1 MRQEELAPAVQVPP
15 VQPSL
20 VGQSTY
26 DRLREMILS
35 GVLPLGSALQEKR
48 LADRLGVSR
57 TPVREAITRLASEG
71 LITRGSGATPVVRRI
86 SIAEIVEILHVRRVL
101 EVEAAGLAA
110 AHGPCDELVAMQ
122 AVFER
127 FRDNSAP
134 TACEHAAA
142 DDQLH
147 DLLAKRAGSRLLQDL
162 IHDLRIKTRIFDTR
176 RVPERLHPGITEHLA
191 IIHAVMMRDPARAQD
206 AMRTHIDNVRESILS
221 HLHQLFR

>member
-1 MRQEELAPAVQVPP
+1 MPQDELAQSAERPFL
-15 VQPSL
+15 QPSL

-35 GVLPLGSALQEKR
+35 GVLPLGTALQEKK

-57 TPVREAITRLASEG
+57 TPVREAITRLSSEG
-71 LITRGSGATPVVRRI
+71 LITRGSGLTPVVRRI
-86 SIAEIVEILHVRRVL
+86 TIAEIVEILHVRRVL

-110 AHGPCDELVAMQ
+110 THGPCDELSEIRT
-122 AVFER
+122 VFER
-127 FRDNSAP
+127 FRDCQAP
-134 TACEHAAA
+134 FASEHTAT

-147 DLLAKRAGSRLLQDL
+147 DLLAKRAGSQLLQAM

-176 RVPERLHPGITEHLA
+176 RVPERLLPGTHEHLA
-191 IIHAVMMRDPARAQD
+191 IIDAVTSRDPARAQA
-206 AMRTHIDNVRESILS
+206 AMRTHIDNVRESVLS